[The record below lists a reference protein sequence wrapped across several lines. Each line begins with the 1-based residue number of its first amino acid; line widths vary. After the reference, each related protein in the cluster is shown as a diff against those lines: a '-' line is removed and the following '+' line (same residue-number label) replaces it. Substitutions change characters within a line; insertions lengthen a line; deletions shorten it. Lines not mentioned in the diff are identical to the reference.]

1 MFWGLIMLFVLGSL
15 LMKLGALSV
24 TVKVMGLA
32 LYIAVAVILIMVIAM
47 LWRKLFGGNGK
58 SLTHR

>member
-47 LWRKLFGGNGK
+47 LWRKLFSGNGK

>member
-24 TVKVMGLA
+24 TVQVMGIA
-32 LYIAVAVILIMVIAM
+32 LYIALAVILIMVIAM
-47 LWRKLFGGNGK
+47 LWRKLFSGNGK

>member
-32 LYIAVAVILIMVIAM
+32 LPSSAV
-47 LWRKLFGGNGK
+47 RP
-58 SLTHR
+58 